1 MTSFVRQDMEKL
13 PENPLEHTLYV
24 SHKYEMTLHRCA
36 CGCSHKVFTFLGDGH
51 KVFGSLDSPTVIP
64 SIGVWDAK
72 CRSHYFIDSG
82 KVVWSNKF
90 SEEKIAISMRR
101 QLERHVAA
109 SAKPSVGSAPWYI
122 RLYRRV
128 FK

>member
-1 MTSFVRQDMEKL
+1 MTSFVRQDVERL
-13 PENPLEHTLYV
+13 PENPVEHVLYV
-24 SHKYEMTLHRCA
+24 SHKFEMTLHRCA
-36 CGCSHKVFTFLGDGH
+36 CGCGHKVFTFLGDGH
-51 KVFGSLDSPTVIP
+51 EVIGHQNSPTVIP

-72 CRSHYFIDSG
+72 CRSHYFIERG
-82 KVVWSNKF
+82 KVVWASKF

-101 QLERHVAA
+101 QLERHIA
-109 SAKPSVGSAPWYI
+109 STSKPTFDNTPWYI